1 MTSEFAGTVLN
12 ASDAGYDEARA
23 VFNGMID
30 RKPERIM
37 QCSTA
42 TDVAAAIAAARAD
55 GLPLSVYG
63 GGHGVTGSAVVDGG
77 VCVDLR
83 GIAHVEVDL
92 VRRPVLRRCLIDVQR
107 CGKRFVVI

>member
-30 RKPERIM
+30 RKPDRIM

-55 GLPLSVYG
+55 GLPVSVYG

-83 GIAHVEVDL
+83 ASEPSGSAV
-92 VRRPVLRRCLIDVQR
+92 VRPGVQWTRPPRSTGWR
-107 CGKRFVVI
+107 